1 MGGGPP
7 SSWCGG
13 ERHWA
18 GSTALSLA
26 HALPSAAP
34 ASAAA
39 TKRARRARITFRA
52 SSLML
57 LGVSRR
63 IVGRHNRVT
72 DLGVDLLVGLGILA
86 LLAVPFWVAV
96 SRSNE
101 LFVIEVQA
109 GVPRAVRGRLPQRL
123 LDDLADVV
131 ERPRLASARF
141 KVVVED
147 RRARLVVLRGDI
159 PAGQLQQLRNV
170 VGTYPVAAIR
180 AGGKVRG

>member
-1 MGGGPP
+1 M
-7 SSWCGG
+7 
-13 ERHWA
+13 
-18 GSTALSLA
+18 
-26 HALPSAAP
+26 
-34 ASAAA
+34 
-39 TKRARRARITFRA
+39 
-52 SSLML
+52 
-57 LGVSRR
+57 
-63 IVGRHNRVT
+63 
-72 DLGVDLLVGLGILA
+72 DLLVGLGILA
-86 LLAVPFWVAV
+86 LLAVPLWVAV